1 MRTALVAGLLLTI
14 WSLEAHAFCF
24 SPSPPS
30 EPFGSVPGPPFCEV
44 NADYNRCDQFDI
56 DGFKS
61 EIEDYIRKMERYA
74 GEVQSYASEALEYA
88 QCETNDAVDAWNTFV
103 AGY

>member
-61 EIEDYIRKMERYA
+61 EIEDYIRKMERELCPKVGDGDFRRRVGLA
-74 GEVQSYASEALEYA
+74 
-88 QCETNDAVDAWNTFV
+88 
-103 AGY
+103 